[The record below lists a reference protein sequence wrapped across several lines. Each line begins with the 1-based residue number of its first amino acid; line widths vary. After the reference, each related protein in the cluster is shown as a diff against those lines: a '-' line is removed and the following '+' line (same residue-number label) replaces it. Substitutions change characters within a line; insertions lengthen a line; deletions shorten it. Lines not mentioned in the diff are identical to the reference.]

1 MICYGQIYELIYKGD
16 YRMRVLKFAIL
27 GLLYRQ
33 EYSGYDITSQF
44 KKEIGQFW
52 SAKHSQIYPE
62 LRKLVDEGLLHFR
75 TQIQG
80 EKLEKKMYT
89 ITEAGRKELLAW
101 AISPEPLPE
110 TEKDAFMLKMYFIH
124 TLSKEEAKTL
134 FQDQLQQRQ
143 DKLVYLQQQYD
154 DLIPVF
160 GTENTADAM
169 YFDHPHLGHYLVLTK
184 AIAREQSYVVWLE
197 QQMKLFL

>member
-1 MICYGQIYELIYKGD
+1 
-16 YRMRVLKFAIL
+16 MRVLKYAIL

-33 EYSGYDITSQF
+33 EYSGYDITTQF

-62 LRKLVDEGLLHFR
+62 LRKLVEEDLVHFR

-89 ITEAGRKELLAW
+89 LTDSGRQELLAW
-101 AISPEPLPE
+101 AASTEPLPE

-124 TLSKEEAKTL
+124 TLSREEAAAL
-134 FQDQLQQRQ
+134 FGDQLRQRRE
-143 DKLVYLQQQYD
+143 KLANLQQEYEQ
-154 DLIPVF
+154 LLPIF
-160 GTENTADAM
+160 GTEGANEQIMT
-169 YFDHPHLGHYLVLTK
+169 FEHPHLGHYLVLTK
-184 AIAREQSYVVWLE
+184 AMAREQSYVDWLE
-197 QQMKLFL
+197 RHMQLFA

>member
-1 MICYGQIYELIYKGD
+1 MLWSNIHKSIFKGD
-16 YRMRVLKFAIL
+16 YDVRVLKYAIL

-62 LRKLVDEGLLHFR
+62 LRKLVEEGLLQFR

-89 ITEAGRKELLAW
+89 ITEIGRKELLAW
-101 AISPEPLPE
+101 ALSPEPLPE

-124 TLSKEEAKTL
+124 TLSREEAQTL
-134 FQDQLQQRQ
+134 FQNQLEQRQ
-143 DKLVYLQQQYD
+143 EKLVHLEQEYEE
-154 DLIPVF
+154 LIPLF
-160 GTENTADAM
+160 GKENTSGAM
-169 YFDHPHLGHYLVLTK
+169 HFDHPHLGHYLVLTK
-184 AIAREQSYVVWLE
+184 AIAREQSYVDWL
-197 QQMKLFL
+197 KRHVHLFL